1 MVDYEYRDLF
11 HTGSVEKQLHIR
23 CGGDTL
29 DNEDLECDTM
39 VLTQTICDK
48 EELCFGCCSSS
59 QFQITALNYGNSLA
73 GQEISVWLDLA
84 GADQSFPLGKYTVS
98 TDQESSDGQY
108 RNIIAYDALSS
119 VFKANM
125 ADWYNGLT
133 FPTTLRAFRDAFF
146 SYLGIAQESIA
157 LVNDD
162 MLVEKT
168 IEPSEISGKDVLYSI
183 CEINGCFG
191 QINHHGNFQYVILQE
206 NMPGLY
212 PAEDL
217 YPADDL
223 YPREK
228 NYTTIDQGEYF
239 TCTYEKT
246 VSQRITKLRIRQEEH
261 DIGIT
266 VGDGANSYVVEDNF
280 LVYGKG
286 TEELT
291 AIANNLLGVISQ
303 ASYQPYTL
311 EAVGDPCI
319 EPGDCI
325 RIPIDGGEVVSY
337 VLKRVLKGIQM
348 LDDTYSAA
356 GKEYHSNDANHP
368 AKSIKQLK
376 GKVNKIEHTIEMT
389 RLEISD
395 LEKGMSSRFTQT
407 AEQISTEVTRAQAAE
422 QNLAGSISSVNT
434 TMLSRFTQTAEQ
446 ISTEVTRAQAA
457 EQDLAGSISSVSTT
471 MLSRFTQTAEQI
483 STEVTR
489 AQAAEQNL
497 AGSISSVSATMSSR
511 FTQTA
516 DQIAAEVTRAKGQEV
531 ELAAA
536 LSIQA
541 NQISLKVA
549 KGDVSSQLSVE
560 SGKIHITSDRFSWD
574 STYSSLS
581 GDGKLTAKE
590 VNLQGKIAATSGEI
604 GGFVIGKTAIYN
616 GKASLDGYESGVYLG
631 TDGISIGKSDSK
643 PAVKLSRDGEIE
655 INSRGSLRL
664 GMEGLGME
672 LDEKGISF
680 WNSTT
685 KNTYITKDKISIWN
699 TYIDQNTVHC
709 ARSGISFYTDICGD
723 EITLHG
729 SVSSGYLKITG
740 AATTWAENASSYY
753 LKDNYSNNL
762 MAIRTGV
769 VNICSGNV
777 HIGGSASRLYFF
789 GEMVGSTKKTVAKV
803 TSPREANTATIATT
817 LNNLIDA
824 LKAYNLIG

>member
-1 MVDYEYRDLF
+1 MVNYKYRDLF
-11 HTGSVEKQLHIR
+11 HIGSVEKQIHIR

-29 DNEDLECDTM
+29 GNEDLECDTM

-228 NYTTIDQGEYF
+228 NYTSIDQGEYF

-376 GKVNKIEHTIEMT
+376 GKMNKIEHTIEMT

-395 LEKGMSSRFTQT
+395 LEKGLSSRITQTAEQISTEVTRAQAAEQDLAGSIDSVSATMSSRFTQT

-422 QNLAGSISSVNT
+422 QNLAGSI
-434 TMLSRFTQTAEQ
+434 
-446 ISTEVTRAQAA
+446 
-457 EQDLAGSISSVSTT
+457 DSVST
-471 MLSRFTQTAEQI
+471 
-483 STEVTR
+483 
-489 AQAAEQNL
+489 
-497 AGSISSVSATMSSR
+497 TMSSR

-560 SGKIHITSDRFSWD
+560 SGKIHITSDRFSWE

-581 GDGKLTAKE
+581 VDGKLTATD
-590 VNLQGKIAATSGEI
+590 VNLKGKIAATSGEI
-604 GGFVIGKTAIYN
+604 GGFTIGTTAIYN
-616 GKASLDGYESGVYLG
+616 AKTSLNSNVSGVYLG
-631 TDGISIGKSDSK
+631 TDGISIGKYGDK
-643 PAVKLSRDGEIE
+643 PAIKLSRDGEIE
-655 INSRGSLRL
+655 INSRGSLQFGQGVL
-664 GMEGLGME
+664 NME
-672 LDEKGISF
+672 LDAAGISF
-680 WNSTT
+680 WNNTT
-685 KNTYITKDKISIWN
+685 MNTHITESKISIWN
-699 TYIDQNTVHC
+699 TYIDKDTVHC
-709 ARSGISFYTDICGD
+709 AKSGTNFYTDICGN

-729 SVSSGYLKITG
+729 GSSSGYLEITDT
-740 AATTWAENASSYY
+740 ATTWAASGSSYY

-769 VNICSGNV
+769 INICSGNV

-789 GEMVGSTKKTVAKV
+789 GELTGSTKKTVAKV
-803 TSPREANTATIATT
+803 TSPTSANTATIATT